1 MDSVEEIVTTAAD
14 DIRNGCSLE
23 KILTIAVLAGQTQVL
38 TEMLEAPEDE
48 RNTRLANKS
57 LEVAFTGLILITP
70 GFMED

>member
-1 MDSVEEIVTTAAD
+1 MDVEEIVETAAD

-38 TEMLEAPEDE
+38 TDMLEAPEDE
-48 RNTRLANKS
+48 LNTRLVNKS
-57 LEVAFTGLILITP
+57 LEVAFTRLILTTP